1 MSEIPKD
8 VKRRLFE
15 NNPILCCWMNDIFT
29 YLSVAAI
36 IVGIVSDAINMK
48 LGLVS
53 TNWFVLAIGFWML
66 GIFAW
71 FRGYFSAKEK

>member
-1 MSEIPKD
+1 MAKIPKD
-8 VKRRLFE
+8 MKKRLFE
-15 NNPILCCWMNDIFT
+15 NNPMLCCWMHDTFT
-29 YLSVAAI
+29 YLGIATI

-53 TNWFVLAIGFWML
+53 TNWFILAIGFWML

-71 FRGYFSAKEK
+71 FRGYYSAKEK

>member
-1 MSEIPKD
+1 MAEIPKD

-15 NNPILCCWMNDIFT
+15 SNPILCCWMNDIFT
-29 YLSVAAI
+29 YLGVAAI

-48 LGLVS
+48 LGLES
-53 TNWFVLAIGFWML
+53 TNWFILAIGFWML

-71 FRGYFSAKEK
+71 FRGYYSAKEK

>member
-1 MSEIPKD
+1 MAEIPKD

-15 NNPILCCWMNDIFT
+15 SNPILCCWMNDIFT
-29 YLSVAAI
+29 YLGVAAMV
-36 IVGIVSDAINMK
+36 VGIVSDAINIK

-53 TNWFVLAIGFWML
+53 TNWFILAVGFWML

-71 FRGYFSAKEK
+71 FRGYYSAKEK

>member
-1 MSEIPKD
+1 MVKIPKD

-15 NNPILCCWMNDIFT
+15 SNPILCCWMNDIFI
-29 YLSVAAI
+29 YLGIAAI

-53 TNWFVLAIGFWML
+53 TNWFILAIGFWML

-71 FRGYFSAKEK
+71 FRGYYSAKEK